1 MPKSA
6 GNRQLAPGVME
17 KSRRTRKFVE
27 GGVFKLAAGKSPS
40 IKASPKPAAAASRF
54 YPADDVK
61 VPLKRNFRPTSA
73 KLRASITPGTV
84 LIVLSGRFR
93 GRRVVFLKQL
103 ESGLLLVTGPFKVNG
118 VPLRRLNQA
127 YVIATTTKVDISGV
141 DIPAEASEDSFYTVS
156 KAEKKARKVAWAKRE
171 ESDFFD
177 EAGKAKVDSVE
188 ISAAKKDAQAKLD
201 SQLLALPEFKDKVM
215 RSYMASRF
223 TLTKGQMP
231 HAMTF

>member
-1 MPKSA
+1 M
-6 GNRQLAPGVME
+6 G
-17 KSRRTRKFVE
+17 
-27 GGVFKLAAGKSPS
+27 
-40 IKASPKPAAAASRF
+40 
-54 YPADDVK
+54 
-61 VPLKRNFRPTSA
+61 
-73 KLRASITPGTV
+73 
-84 LIVLSGRFR
+84 
-93 GRRVVFLKQL
+93 
-103 ESGLLLVTGPFKVNG
+103 GLLLVTGPFKVNG

-177 EAGKAKVDSVE
+177 EAGE
-188 ISAAKKDAQAKLD
+188 AKKDAQAKLD

>member
-1 MPKSA
+1 MLGVGAGGSISVTRPLAFGRGPGLARAACDPLFVYASVCCCFAVSA
-6 GNRQLAPGVME
+6 
-17 KSRRTRKFVE
+17 
-27 GGVFKLAAGKSPS
+27 
-40 IKASPKPAAAASRF
+40 
-54 YPADDVK
+54 
-61 VPLKRNFRPTSA
+61 
-73 KLRASITPGTV
+73 
-84 LIVLSGRFR
+84 
-93 GRRVVFLKQL
+93 
-103 ESGLLLVTGPFKVNG
+103 GPFKVNG

-141 DIPAEASEDSFYTVS
+141 AIPAEASEDSFYTVS
-156 KAEKKARKVAWAKRE
+156 KAEKKARKVSWAKRE

-177 EAGKAKVDSVE
+177 EAGKPKVDSVE
-188 ISAAKKDAQAKLD
+188 ISAAKKDAQSKLD